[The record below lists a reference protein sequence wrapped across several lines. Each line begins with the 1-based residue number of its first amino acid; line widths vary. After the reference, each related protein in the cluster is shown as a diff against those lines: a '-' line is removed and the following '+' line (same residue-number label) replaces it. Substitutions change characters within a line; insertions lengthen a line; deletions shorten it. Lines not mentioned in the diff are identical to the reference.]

1 MQRSWWQQ
9 DKMIRS
15 CLMQTVP
22 NSFKTYRF
30 ESKVLFEVAFPTRP
44 ALPCEKKDVLPECH
58 QVFKITKRSFSPNL
72 LMMNALVSVLGSCL
86 LCHISIRRYMGGIK
100 SNKYHM
106 FFPSF
111 FPQWKLVFSA
121 SAFFGPVFQ
130 ARPLPA
136 APVAISRYRWCVW
149 RVDHLGDSRAR
160 RPSIEHLELWQLTAG
175 SDLKESKF
183 MGSYIGDLV

>member
-1 MQRSWWQQ
+1 
-9 DKMIRS
+9 MIRS

-22 NSFKTYRF
+22 NSFETYRF
-30 ESKVLFEVAFPTRP
+30 ESKVLFEVVFPTRP
-44 ALPCEKKDVLPECH
+44 ALPCEKKDFLPECH
-58 QVFKITKRSFSPNL
+58 QVFKITKRSFSRNL
-72 LMMNALVSVLGSCL
+72 LMMNTLVSVLGSCL

-111 FPQWKLVFSA
+111 FWSPS
-121 SAFFGPVFQ
+121 SQ

-136 APVAISRYRWCVW
+136 APVVTSRYRWCVL

-160 RPSIEHLELWQLTAG
+160 RPSIEHLEL
-175 SDLKESKF
+175 
-183 MGSYIGDLV
+183 